1 MPDEEELVAIPEQ
14 TDELSEDD
22 DLDDD
27 EIEIEEEEEE
37 EEEEDEDEESVEE
50 QQPPAPSS
58 PVSKPV
64 FKPVRNIGDG
74 SYVVEFHY
82 NGQNYAWSGS
92 ANSPMSAMQLAWLT
106 YFG

>member
-1 MPDEEELVAIPEQ
+1 MPDEEELEAIPEQ

-37 EEEEDEDEESVEE
+37 EEEEESVEE

-92 ANSPMSAMQLAWLT
+92 ANSPISAMQLAWLT